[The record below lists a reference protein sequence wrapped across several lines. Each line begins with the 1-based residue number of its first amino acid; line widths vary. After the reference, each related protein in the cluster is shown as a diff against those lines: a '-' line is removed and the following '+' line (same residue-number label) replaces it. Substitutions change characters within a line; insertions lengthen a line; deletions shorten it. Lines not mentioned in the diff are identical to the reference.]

1 MKPVERLRGRAPA
14 AAHGGRRKVVPIMDD
29 MNAAA
34 EARRKRIEMRVYDS
48 LGAHDRD
55 DARFWNAIPVGDRV
69 LQVWQLSES
78 QWRLR
83 GEFPDESGLPRPVV
97 RVHRP

>member
-1 MKPVERLRGRAPA
+1 
-14 AAHGGRRKVVPIMDD
+14 MDD

-34 EARRKRIEMRVYDS
+34 EARRKRIEMRVYYS

-69 LQVWQLSES
+69 LQVWQLSEA

-83 GEFPDESGLPRPVV
+83 GEFPDESGLPRSVV

>member
-1 MKPVERLRGRAPA
+1 
-14 AAHGGRRKVVPIMDD
+14 

-48 LGAHDRD
+48 LAAHDRD
-55 DARFWNAIPVGDRV
+55 DARFWRAIPAGDRV
-69 LQVWQLSES
+69 LQVWRLSEA

-83 GEFPDESGLPRPVV
+83 GEFPDESGLPRSLV